1 MKLRIY
7 HLLGLALLLGAL
19 PGCVSQNP
27 PVKPIPN
34 VTIRHTVGETLLI
47 KNATT
52 APLALLPGPEHPN
65 LPEITLS
72 PGQSTGLDF
81 SLTQEQNKGDTVVS
95 ELVLDA
101 GHSSPYVQQP
111 ATDLIIR
118 ARFGSSRATKSIPIA
133 IGLCLFDEPVER
145 RRHPVR
151 IDKPPMAGIPFLQLC
166 PE

>member
-1 MKLRIY
+1 VKLRIY
-7 HLLGLALLLGAL
+7 HLVVLALLLGDFTA
-19 PGCVSQNP
+19 CVSQNP
-27 PVKPIPN
+27 PVPTIPN
-34 VTIRHTVGETLLI
+34 VTIRRTAGEALLV

-52 APLALLPGPEHPN
+52 APLTLVPGPEHSN
-65 LPEITLS
+65 LPEKTLS
-72 PGQSTGLDF
+72 PGQSTALDF

-101 GHSSPYVQQP
+101 KQSSPYVQQQ

-118 ARFGSSRATKSIPIA
+118 ARFGSSRVKSIAIA

-145 RRHPVR
+145 RKHAVR

-166 PE
+166 PQ

>member
-1 MKLRIY
+1 VKLRIY
-7 HLLGLALLLGAL
+7 HLLGLSLLLGGL
-19 PGCVSQNP
+19 TGCVSSNP
-27 PVKPIPN
+27 PVTPIPN
-34 VTIRHTVGETLLI
+34 VTIRHTVGEALFV

-52 APLALLPGPEHPN
+52 APLTLLPGPEHPK

-81 SLTQEQNKGDTVVS
+81 SLTQEQNKDDTVVN

-101 GHSSPYVQQP
+101 EHSSPYVQQP

-118 ARFGSSRATKSIPIA
+118 ARFGSSRATKLVPIA

-145 RRHPVR
+145 RRHAVC
-151 IDKPPMAGIPFLQLC
+151 INKPPTAGIPFLQLC

>member
-7 HLLGLALLLGAL
+7 HLLGVALLLGDLTA
-19 PGCVSQNP
+19 CVSQNP
-27 PVKPIPN
+27 PVTPIPN
-34 VTIRHTVGETLLI
+34 VTIRHTVDEALVV

-52 APLALLPGPEHPN
+52 APLTLVPTPEHPN
-65 LPEITLS
+65 LPPITLS
-72 PGQSTGLDF
+72 PGQSTGLNF
-81 SLTQEQNKGDTVVS
+81 SLTQEQNRGDTVVN

-101 GHSSPYVQQP
+101 EHSSPYLQQP

-118 ARFGSSRATKSIPIA
+118 ARFGSSKAIKSIPIGM
-133 IGLCLFDEPVER
+133 GLCLFDEPVER

-151 IDKPPMAGIPFLQLC
+151 IDKPPMAGIPFVQLC

>member
-1 MKLRIY
+1 MKLHIY
-7 HLLGLALLLGAL
+7 QMLGLALLLRGLTA
-19 PGCVSQNP
+19 CVSSNP
-27 PVKPIPN
+27 PVPATPN
-34 VTIRHTVGETLLI
+34 VTIRHTVGEALLV

-65 LPEITLS
+65 LSEKALS
-72 PGQSTGLDF
+72 PGQSTALDF
-81 SLTQEQNKGDTVVS
+81 SLTQEQNKGDTVVN

-101 GHSSPYVQQP
+101 EHSSPYVQQQ

-118 ARFGSSRATKSIPIA
+118 ARFGSSRATKLIAIA

>member
-7 HLLGLALLLGAL
+7 HLLGVALLLGDLTA
-19 PGCVSQNP
+19 CVSQNP
-27 PVKPIPN
+27 PVTPIPN
-34 VTIRHTVGETLLI
+34 VAIRRTVGEALLV

-52 APLALLPGPEHPN
+52 APLTLVPAPEHPN
-65 LPEITLS
+65 LPQITLS
-72 PGQSTGLDF
+72 PGQSTGLNF
-81 SLTQEQNKGDTVVS
+81 SLTQEQNKGDTAVN

-101 GHSSPYVQQP
+101 EQSSPYLQQP

-118 ARFGSSRATKSIPIA
+118 ARFGSSKATKSIPIA

-145 RRHPVR
+145 RRHAVR

>member
-1 MKLRIY
+1 VKVRIY
-7 HLLGLALLLGAL
+7 HLLGLALLLGGLTA
-19 PGCVSQNP
+19 CVSSNP
-27 PVKPIPN
+27 PVTPIPN
-34 VTIRHTVGETLLI
+34 VTIRHTVGEALLV

-52 APLALLPGPEHPN
+52 AALTLLAGPEHPN

-81 SLTQEQNKGDTVVS
+81 SLTQEQNKGDTVVN

-101 GHSSPYVQQP
+101 EHSSPYLQQP

-118 ARFGSSRATKSIPIA
+118 ARFGSSKATKLIPIA
-133 IGLCLFDEPVER
+133 IGLCLFDEPAER
-145 RRHPVR
+145 HKHPVR
-151 IDKPPMAGIPFLQLC
+151 IDKPPTAGVPFLQLC

>member
-1 MKLRIY
+1 MKVRIY
-7 HLLGLALLLGAL
+7 HLLGLALLLGGLTA
-19 PGCVSQNP
+19 CVSSNP
-27 PVKPIPN
+27 AVTPIPN
-34 VTIRHTVGETLLI
+34 VTIRHTVGEALLV

-52 APLALLPGPEHPN
+52 AALTLLAGPEHPN
-65 LPEITLS
+65 VPEITLS

-81 SLTQEQNKGDTVVS
+81 SLTQEQNKGDTVVN

-101 GHSSPYVQQP
+101 EHSSPYVQQQ

-118 ARFGSSRATKSIPIA
+118 ARFGSSSATKLIPIA

-145 RRHPVR
+145 RRHPVG
-151 IDKPPMAGIPFLQLC
+151 IGKPPTAGIPFLQLC

>member
-34 VTIRHTVGETLLI
+34 VTIRHTVGEALLI

-118 ARFGSSRATKSIPIA
+118 ARFGSSRATKLIPIA

-145 RRHPVR
+145 RKHAVR
-151 IDKPPMAGIPFLQLC
+151 IDKPPMAGIPFLRLC

>member
-1 MKLRIY
+1 VKLRIY
-7 HLLGLALLLGAL
+7 RALGLSLLLGGLTA
-19 PGCVSQNP
+19 CVSQNP
-27 PVKPIPN
+27 RVTPIPN
-34 VTIRHTVGETLLI
+34 VTIRHTVGEALLVV
-47 KNATT
+47 NSTT
-52 APLALLPGPEHPN
+52 APLRLLPNPDHPN
-65 LPEITLS
+65 IPEIVLS

-81 SLTQEQNKGDTVVS
+81 SLTQEQNKGDSAVN

-101 GHSSPYVQQP
+101 EHSSPYLQQP

-118 ARFGSSRATKSIPIA
+118 ARFGSSGATKLIPIA

-151 IDKPPMAGIPFLQLC
+151 IDKRPMAGIPFLQLC

>member
-7 HLLGLALLLGAL
+7 HLRGLALLLCGLTA
-19 PGCVSQNP
+19 CVSSNP
-27 PVKPIPN
+27 PVTPIPN
-34 VTIRHTVGETLLI
+34 VTIRHTVGEALLVT
-47 KNATT
+47 NATT
-52 APLALLPGPEHPN
+52 APLTLLAGPEHPN
-65 LPEITLS
+65 VPEIKLS

-81 SLTQEQNKGDTVVS
+81 SLTQEQNKGDTVVN

-101 GHSSPYVQQP
+101 EHSSPYVQQP

-118 ARFGSSRATKSIPIA
+118 ARFGSSRATKLIPIA

-151 IDKPPMAGIPFLQLC
+151 IEKPPTAGIPFVQLC

>member
-1 MKLRIY
+1 VKLRIY
-7 HLLGLALLLGAL
+7 HALGLALFLGGLSA
-19 PGCVSQNP
+19 CVSQNP
-27 PVKPIPN
+27 PVTPIPN
-34 VTIRHTVGETLLI
+34 VTIGRTVGESLLVM
-47 KNATT
+47 NATT
-52 APLALLPGPEHPN
+52 APLTLLPGPEHPN

-101 GHSSPYVQQP
+101 EHSSPYVQQP

-145 RRHPVR
+145 RKHAVR
-151 IDKPPMAGIPFLQLC
+151 IDKPPTAGIPFLQLC

>member
-1 MKLRIY
+1 VKLRIY

-34 VTIRHTVGETLLI
+34 VTIRHTVGEALLV

-52 APLALLPGPEHPN
+52 APLALLPGPEHPS
-65 LPEITLS
+65 LPEKTLS
-72 PGQSTGLDF
+72 PGQSTALKF
-81 SLTQEQNKGDTVVS
+81 SLTQEQNKGDTVVN

-101 GHSSPYVQQP
+101 EHSSPYVQQP

-145 RRHPVR
+145 RRHAVR
-151 IDKPPMAGIPFLQLC
+151 IDKPPMAGILFLQLC

>member
-7 HLLGLALLLGAL
+7 HLLGLALLLGGLTA
-19 PGCVSQNP
+19 CVSSNP
-27 PVKPIPN
+27 PVTPIPN
-34 VTIRHTVGETLLI
+34 VTIRHTVGEALLV

-81 SLTQEQNKGDTVVS
+81 SLTQEQNKGDTVVN

-101 GHSSPYVQQP
+101 EHSSPYVQQP

-118 ARFGSSRATKSIPIA
+118 ARFGSSRATKLIPIA

-145 RRHPVR
+145 RKHTVR

>member
-7 HLLGLALLLGAL
+7 HLLGLALLLGDLTA
-19 PGCVSQNP
+19 CVSQNP
-27 PVKPIPN
+27 PVTPIPN
-34 VTIRHTVGETLLI
+34 VTIRRTAGEALLV

-52 APLALLPGPEHPN
+52 APLTLVPAPEHPN
-65 LPEITLS
+65 LPQITLS
-72 PGQSTGLDF
+72 PGQSTGLNF
-81 SLTQEQNKGDTVVS
+81 SLTQEQNKGDTAVN

-101 GHSSPYVQQP
+101 EQSSPYLQQP

-118 ARFGSSRATKSIPIA
+118 ARFGSSKATKSIPIA
-133 IGLCLFDEPVER
+133 IGLCLFDEPVAR
-145 RRHPVR
+145 RRHAVR

>member
-1 MKLRIY
+1 
-7 HLLGLALLLGAL
+7 
-19 PGCVSQNP
+19 
-27 PVKPIPN
+27 
-34 VTIRHTVGETLLI
+34 
-47 KNATT
+47 
-52 APLALLPGPEHPN
+52 
-65 LPEITLS
+65 
-72 PGQSTGLDF
+72 LDF

-118 ARFGSSRATKSIPIA
+118 ARFGSSRATKLIPIA

-145 RRHPVR
+145 RKHAVR
-151 IDKPPMAGIPFLQLC
+151 IDKPPMAGIPFLRLC

>member
-7 HLLGLALLLGAL
+7 HLLGFALILGDLTA
-19 PGCVSQNP
+19 CVSQNP
-27 PVKPIPN
+27 PVPSIPN
-34 VTIRHTVGETLLI
+34 VPIRSTVGEALLV

-52 APLALLPGPEHPN
+52 APFTLLPGPEHPN
-65 LPEITLS
+65 VPEKTLS
-72 PGQSTGLDF
+72 PGQSTALDF
-81 SLTQEQNKGDTVVS
+81 SLTQEQNKGDTVVN

-101 GHSSPYVQQP
+101 KHSSAYVRQE

-118 ARFGSSRATKSIPIA
+118 ARFGSSRATKLIPIA

-145 RRHPVR
+145 RRHAVR
-151 IDKPPMAGIPFLQLC
+151 IDKPPTAGIPFLQLC

>member
-1 MKLRIY
+1 MKLRID
-7 HLLGLALLLGAL
+7 HALGLALFLGGLTA
-19 PGCVSQNP
+19 CVSQNP
-27 PVKPIPN
+27 PVTPIPN
-34 VTIRHTVGETLLI
+34 VTIRHTVGEALLV
-47 KNATT
+47 KNATA
-52 APLALLPGPEHPN
+52 APITLFPGPEHPN

-81 SLTQEQNKGDTVVS
+81 SLTQEQNKGDTAVS

-101 GHSSPYVQQP
+101 EHSSPYLQQP

-133 IGLCLFDEPVER
+133 IGLCVFDEPVER
-145 RRHPVR
+145 RRHLVR
-151 IDKPPMAGIPFLQLC
+151 IDKPPAAGVPFLQLC

>member
-1 MKLRIY
+1 MNLRIY
-7 HLLGLALLLGAL
+7 QLLGLALLLGAL
-19 PGCVSQNP
+19 TACVSQNP
-27 PVKPIPN
+27 PVTPIPN
-34 VTIRHTVGETLLI
+34 VTIRHTVGEALVV

-52 APLALLPGPEHPN
+52 APLTLLPGPEHPN
-65 LPEITLS
+65 VREIILS
-72 PGQSTGLDF
+72 PGQWTGLDF
-81 SLTQEQNKGDTVVS
+81 SLTQEQNKGDTVVN

-118 ARFGSSRATKSIPIA
+118 ARFGSSKATKLIPIA

-145 RRHPVR
+145 RRHSVR
-151 IDKPPMAGIPFLQLC
+151 INKPPMAGIPFLQLC

>member
-1 MKLRIY
+1 MKLHIY
-7 HLLGLALLLGAL
+7 HLLGLALLLGGL

-34 VTIRHTVGETLLI
+34 VTIRHTVGEALLI

-118 ARFGSSRATKSIPIA
+118 ARFGSSRATKLIPIA
-133 IGLCLFDEPVER
+133 IGLCLFDEAVER

-151 IDKPPMAGIPFLQLC
+151 IDKPPMAGIPFLRLC

>member
-7 HLLGLALLLGAL
+7 HLLGLALLLGDLAA
-19 PGCVSQNP
+19 CVSQNP
-27 PVKPIPN
+27 PVPSIPN
-34 VTIRHTVGETLLI
+34 VTIRRTVGESLLV

-52 APLALLPGPEHPN
+52 APLTLLPGPEHPN
-65 LPEITLS
+65 VPEKTLS
-72 PGQSTGLDF
+72 PGQSTALDF
-81 SLTQEQNKGDTVVS
+81 SLTQEQNKGDTVVN

-101 GHSSPYVQQP
+101 NHSSAYVRQE

-118 ARFGSSRATKSIPIA
+118 ARFGSSKATKSIPIA

-145 RRHPVR
+145 RTHAVR

>member
-7 HLLGLALLLGAL
+7 HLLGLALFLGGLTA
-19 PGCVSQNP
+19 CVSQNP
-27 PVKPIPN
+27 PVTPIPN
-34 VTIRHTVGETLLI
+34 VTIRHTVGEALFV

-52 APLALLPGPEHPN
+52 APLTLLPGPEHPN
-65 LPEITLS
+65 LPEKILS

-81 SLTQEQNKGDTVVS
+81 SLTQEQNKGDTVVN

-101 GHSSPYVQQP
+101 EHSSPYLQQP

-118 ARFGSSRATKSIPIA
+118 ARFGSSKATKSIPIA

-151 IDKPPMAGIPFLQLC
+151 IDKPAMAGIPFVQLC

>member
-7 HLLGLALLLGAL
+7 HLLGLALFLGGLTA
-19 PGCVSQNP
+19 CVSQNP
-27 PVKPIPN
+27 PVTPIPN
-34 VTIRHTVGETLLI
+34 VTIRRTVGEALLV

-52 APLALLPGPEHPN
+52 APLTLLPGPEHPSV
-65 LPEITLS
+65 PEITLP
-72 PGQSTGLDF
+72 PGQSTGLNF

-101 GHSSPYVQQP
+101 EHSSPYVQQQ

-118 ARFGSSRATKSIPIA
+118 SRFGSSRATKSIPIA
-133 IGLCLFDEPVER
+133 IGLCLFDEPVEQ
-145 RRHPVR
+145 RRHSVR

>member
-7 HLLGLALLLGAL
+7 HLLGLALLLGGLTA
-19 PGCVSQNP
+19 CVSSNP

-34 VTIRHTVGETLLI
+34 VTIRHTVGEALLVT
-47 KNATT
+47 NATT
-52 APLALLPGPEHPN
+52 APLTLLAGPEHPN

-81 SLTQEQNKGDTVVS
+81 SLTQEQNKGDTVVN
-95 ELVLDA
+95 ELVFDA
-101 GHSSPYVQQP
+101 QHSSPYLQQP

-118 ARFGSSRATKSIPIA
+118 ARFGSSRATKLVPIA

-151 IDKPPMAGIPFLQLC
+151 IDKPPTAGIPFLQLC

>member
-34 VTIRHTVGETLLI
+34 VTIRHTVGEALLI

-72 PGQSTGLDF
+72 LGQSTGLDF

-145 RRHPVR
+145 RRHAVR